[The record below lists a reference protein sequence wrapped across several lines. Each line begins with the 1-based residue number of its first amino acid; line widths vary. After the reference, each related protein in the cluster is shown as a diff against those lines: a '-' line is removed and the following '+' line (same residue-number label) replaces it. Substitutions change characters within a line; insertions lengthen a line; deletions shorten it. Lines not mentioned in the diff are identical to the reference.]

1 MRFGIGMY
9 STQRPPD
16 SPYTHR
22 ELYDDMLR
30 QARIAEEVGLDSFWI
45 AEHHFA
51 EDGYAAA
58 VIPICAAV
66 LGRTTRLVAGTSIAI
81 ASFYHPIRLAE
92 DAIALDLLSGGRFV
106 LGIGTAYRAE
116 EYAGMGIDA
125 STDEARLEEVTQ
137 ILESAFAGRP
147 FAHQGRFYHIPE
159 LTITP
164 APLTDGGP
172 PIMLAGDG
180 VADRDAMRAGERG
193 KRYMVD
199 PSLPIDEVNRL
210 VSLYD
215 GAYRGG
221 QKVELPLFNY
231 GFVSDDSDPWEEIRD
246 GFTYLR
252 QTYDRWG
259 GRAVREVRRENHRLI
274 LGNRTQV
281 AAEVLQYHR
290 RFGDR
295 LHFVLRL
302 SYPGQDPVRSDRAV
316 RAWGD
321 VANIVR
327 RELGE
332 STPPH
337 PGGCGGEA
345 AGGALPSG

>member
-1 MRFGIGMY
+1 MRFGVGMY

-30 QARIAEEVGLDSFWI
+30 QALLAEQVGLDSFWI

-51 EDGYAAA
+51 EDGYGAA

-66 LGRTTRLVAGTSIAI
+66 LGATRRLVAGTSIAI
-81 ASFYHPIRLAE
+81 GSFYNPIRLAE

-106 LGIGTAYRAE
+106 LGIGTAYRPE
-116 EYAGMGIDA
+116 EFAGMGIDPQ
-125 STDEARLEEVTQ
+125 TDESRLEEVSE
-137 ILESAFAGRP
+137 ILEQAFSGRP
-147 FAHQGRFYHIPE
+147 FSHHGRFYDIPE

-164 APLTDGGP
+164 PPLTAGGP

-180 VADRDAMRAGERG
+180 VADRDAVRAAERG

-199 PSLPIDEVNRL
+199 PSLALDEVTRL
-210 VSLYD
+210 VKLYD
-215 GAYRGG
+215 GAYRGAV
-221 QKVELPLFNY
+221 QVELPLFNY
-231 GFVSDDSDPWEEIRD
+231 GYVSADSDAWEEMRE

-252 QTYDRWG
+252 QTYDRWA
-259 GRAVREVRRENHRLI
+259 GRPVREVRRENHRLV
-274 LGNRTQV
+274 LGTPEGL
-281 AAEVLQYHR
+281 ALEVLDYHR

-302 SYPGQDPVRSDRAV
+302 NYPGQDPNRSDLAIGL
-316 RAWGD
+316 WGE
-321 VANIVR
+321 VAATVR
-327 RELGE
+327 REI
-332 STPPH
+332 
-337 PGGCGGEA
+337 A
-345 AGGALPSG
+345 RGGA

>member
-16 SPYTHR
+16 SPHTHR
-22 ELYDDMLR
+22 ELYEDLLR
-30 QARIAEEVGLDSFWI
+30 QARLAEEAGLDSFWI

-66 LGRTTRLVAGTSIAI
+66 LGATRRLVAGTSIAI

-106 LGIGTAYRAE
+106 LGIGTAYRPE
-116 EYAGMGIDA
+116 EFAGMGIDPA
-125 STDEARLEEVTQ
+125 TDEGRLDEVAQ
-137 ILESAFAGRP
+137 ILDLAFAGQP
-147 FAHQGRFYHIPE
+147 FSHHGPYYDIPK
-159 LTITP
+159 LTVTP
-164 APLTDGGP
+164 APVTRGGP
-172 PIMLAGDG
+172 PVMLAGDG
-180 VADRDAMRAGERG
+180 VADRDAIRAGERG

-199 PSLPIDEVNRL
+199 PSLPLDEVVRL

-215 GAYRGG
+215 GAYAGA
-221 QKVELPLFNY
+221 QPVELPLFNY
-231 GFVSDDSDPWEEIRD
+231 GFVSDDSDPWEAIRE

-259 GRAVREVRRENHRLI
+259 GRAVREVRRENHRLV
-274 LGNRTQV
+274 LGNR
-281 AAEVLQYHR
+281 AEVAEEVLGYHR

-295 LHFVLRL
+295 LHFILRVN
-302 SYPGQDPVRSDRAV
+302 YPGQDPASSDRAV
-316 RAWGD
+316 RAWGE
-321 VANIVR
+321 VADMVR
-327 RELGE
+327 RELGQ
-332 STPPH
+332 
-337 PGGCGGEA
+337 
-345 AGGALPSG
+345 AGR